1 MKYVIM
7 VLMTLFMVSICY
19 AGESNLT
26 LANRD
31 VLINQ
36 MKNDNGLLVIVRDA
50 IANTTGSATLKA
62 QAVLNAFSS
71 PVMAWLDAKLTYD
84 KVVKITAED
93 STITYWH
100 KVRQL
105 KLWTES
111 TQIDIS
117 GQNGLRAELE
127 VTKTV
132 LTQDYN
138 KKINA
143 IQALIDGIPTAPED
157 TE

>member
-7 VLMTLFMVSICY
+7 ILITLFMVSICY

-36 MKNDNGLLVIVRDA
+36 MINDNTLVTNIQ
-50 IANTTGSATLKA
+50 NSGSITKAKA
-62 QAVLNAFSS
+62 QTIITAFA
-71 PVMAWLDAKLTYD
+71 PVVMAWLDTKLTYD

-93 STITYWH
+93 NTVTYWH

-105 KLWTES
+105 KLNTET
-111 TQIDIS
+111 TQIDVS
-117 GQNGLRAELE
+117 GQNGLKAELE
-127 VTKTV
+127 ATKTV
-132 LTQDYN
+132 ITQDYN

-143 IQALIDGIPTAPED
+143 IQALIDGITAASED